1 MRLPD
6 GQINERAECKV
17 IVVVNLASL
26 KRHDEHTDRGRIDVV
41 EGLKNRQTDYHN
53 DTVTQPAVNSMF
65 RLTTHTPPLP
75 QSFLKSTGGDL
86 REKLQLLFRI
96 ELPRRF
102 RLRRC
107 SPGCMKAALRADLAA
122 AIPKLEKLLEKKSFL
137 PPGRAQ
143 QVLLDRCV
151 ISLYFVDCL

>member
-41 EGLKNRQTDYHN
+41 EGLKNRQTDYQN
-53 DTVTQPAVNSMF
+53 DTVTQPAVNRMF
-65 RLTTHTPPLP
+65 RLTTPPPLP
-75 QSFLKSTGGDL
+75 QFILKSTGGDL

-151 ISLYFVDCL
+151 ILLYFVDCL